1 MGTTKSAFEPK
12 ESSCII
18 TCFVVPALGF
28 LGPVVIFFA
37 PFAVF
42 LPPRVIRDP
51 CLFLL
56 LVGLFQIVENLLLE
70 VFSAF
75 GGFLGALGEASD
87 ESSDALGLVVEE
99 VTDRGVEL
107 TLEIR
112 LQICVLLRL
121 RQLGLAM
128 LSKGRGHDAVNSLLE
143 LFVGGFEGC
152 DEVLARLE
160 LLEVPVEMDLE
171 LLPHLGHLRVGG
183 AVLPLHQVKV
193 PRHAVKLELDLVKLI
208 SRVIEFEYEEQ
219 SHEYEES

>member
-1 MGTTKSAFEPK
+1 MRRGARR
-12 ESSCII
+12 
-18 TCFVVPALGF
+18 A
-28 LGPVVIFFA
+28 
-37 PFAVF
+37 
-42 LPPRVIRDP
+42 D
-51 CLFLL
+51 
-56 LVGLFQIVENLLLE
+56 
-70 VFSAF
+70 
-75 GGFLGALGEASD
+75 LGALGEASD

-160 LLEVPVEMDLE
+160 LLEVPVEMGLE

-193 PRHAVKLELDLVKLI
+193 PRHAVKLELDPNQKI
-208 SRVIEFEYEEQ
+208 EHRSQCDSRVTDTQ
-219 SHEYEES
+219 SHSLIALTCQTD